1 MAKLKVMSTEIIAP
15 LGQKEEVLHFLQ
27 SKGTLEIISSDE
39 GELFSVDAAK
49 EISQAHDAAVRIS
62 AAMEVLDARC
72 PVKKPITAMLEPRKD
87 LDSASFFGGEAKAQ
101 EALALAEKIRGL
113 DAEIADIRAEE
124 IRLRTKSDALAPWK
138 SVDLPR
144 EEIRSKYV
152 ARLTGSVRKT
162 VSREDI
168 LTYLASVL
176 PENESVE
183 AEILYSEESERTGK
197 TMGALTA
204 FSVYCLKDDREEVET
219 ALRNFGFID
228 APDTGGRAYAEVL
241 GEYEACFSRQS
252 EKLTEIS
259 DQIAR
264 LSEKREMLEFAAD
277 FYTAKEDSLSAG
289 EKAGQ
294 TQRIFRI
301 KGWAAEKDAKKIKKQ
316 MEEKFDAAVEVTEP
330 AEEDDVPV
338 ILSNGFFS
346 APLENI
352 TGMYSLPSG
361 TDIDPTGPMTFFY
374 YLFFG
379 MMLSDAGYGLLIALA
394 TGGILLLKKNLEKK
408 MRNTL
413 RMYFFCGLST
423 VFWGAMYGSW
433 FGDVGQVVMREFFH
447 RDVNPL
453 PPIWTDAVT
462 DTMNV
467 LIMCFILGLLHLF
480 WGVLM
485 KGYTDVKRG
494 SVLDAVFDTI
504 PTFLTVIGMAPIF
517 FGLFVQ
523 DSIPEDYTALGTFL
537 YHAFMRLHTGLSQVS
552 VYILILGLVL
562 LIATAGRKSK
572 SIGGKIGGGFYA
584 VYNIFSGYLGD
595 VLSYARLLA
604 LGMATGVIAQVM
616 NMLGTLPSNP
626 VIKVLAFIPVF
637 IVGHAANLAINI
649 IGAYVHTNRL
659 QYVEFFSKF
668 YEGGGRAFVPFEA
681 KTNYYKFK
689 EEI

>member
-1 MAKLKVMSTEIIAP
+1 MAKLKVMSTEIVAP
-15 LGQKEEVLHFLQ
+15 LGQKDDILDYLQ
-27 SKGTLEIISSDE
+27 SKGTMEIISSDE
-39 GELFSVDAAK
+39 GEFHCADAGE
-49 EISQAHDAAVRIS
+49 EIGEVHDSLTEIS
-62 AAMEVLDARC
+62 AALEVLNTRC
-72 PVKKPITAMLEPRKD
+72 PVKKPLTAMLEPRKD
-87 LDSASFFGGEAKAQ
+87 LDSEEFFGGGERAQ
-101 EALALAEKIRGL
+101 NALALAREINRL
-113 DAEIADIRAEE
+113 DSQTADLKAEE
-124 IRLRTKSDALAPWK
+124 IRLRTKRDALAPWQY
-138 SVDLPR
+138 VDIRR
-144 EEIRSKYV
+144 EEKSSKYV
-152 ARLTGSVRKT
+152 TRLTGSVRKI
-162 VSREDI
+162 VSRENI
-168 LTYLASVL
+168 LSYLASSL
-176 PENESVE
+176 PDIQTVE
-183 AEILYSEESERTGK
+183 AEILYSEESERTGR
-197 TMGALTA
+197 TTGALTA
-204 FSVYCLKDDREEVET
+204 FSVYCMKDDREEVET
-219 ALRNFGFID
+219 SLRNFGFID
-228 APDTGGRAYAEVL
+228 APETDGRAYAEVL
-241 GEYEACFSRQS
+241 EEYEARLSGQE
-252 EKLTEIS
+252 EKLKEIA
-259 DQIAR
+259 DRITV
-264 LSEKREMLEFAAD
+264 LSAKREELEFAGD
-277 FYTAKEDSLSAG
+277 YCSAKEDSLLAG

-294 TQRIFRI
+294 TQRVFFL
-301 KGWAAEKDAKKIKKQ
+301 KGWAAEKDANKIKKHI
-316 MEEKFDAAVEVTEP
+316 EEKFDAAVEVTEP
-330 AEEDDVPV
+330 SENEDVPV

-352 TGMYSLPSG
+352 TGMYSLPSR

-394 TGGILLLKKNLEKK
+394 TGGVLLLKKNLEKK

-433 FGDVGQVVMREFFH
+433 FGDVGHVIMREFFH
-447 RDVNPL
+447 RDINPL

-485 KGYTDVKRG
+485 KGYTDIKEG

-504 PTFLTVIGMAPIF
+504 PTFLTVIGIAPIF

-523 DSIPEDYTALGTFL
+523 DSIPDDYTKLGTFL
-537 YHAFMRLHTGLSQVS
+537 YHTFMRLHTGLSKVS
-552 VYILILGLVL
+552 AYILILGLVL

-572 SIGGKIGGGFYA
+572 SIGGKLGGGFYA
-584 VYNIFSGYLGD
+584 VYNLFSGYLGD